1 MVAHNLKM
9 RTIFV
14 GCKGRLCCSSHS
26 LIKSVPQRVDGGQLS
41 GEQVE
46 PVREQ
51 VVPPVLLPRVVQH
64 EVFRTLGRIGVGHRE
79 VRDVRLDVEDLL
91 RLVEIVIWAY
101 ISGT

>member
-1 MVAHNLKM
+1 MD
-9 RTIFV
+9 
-14 GCKGRLCCSSHS
+14 CKGRPLTKLVSEDL
-26 LIKSVPQRVDGGQLS
+26 LIKSVPERVDGGQLS

-91 RLVEIVIWAY
+91 RLVEIDLLADNCDKLPLHIY
-101 ISGT
+101 